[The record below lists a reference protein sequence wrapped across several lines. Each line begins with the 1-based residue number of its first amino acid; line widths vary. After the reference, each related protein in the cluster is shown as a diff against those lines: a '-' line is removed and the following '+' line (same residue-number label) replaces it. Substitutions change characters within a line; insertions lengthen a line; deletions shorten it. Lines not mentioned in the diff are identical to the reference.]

1 MVSSTQQ
8 VDRRVV
14 ALWRL
19 QRTVRLC
26 LFVTPLGLIGG
37 FLVGQNT
44 SATLGMLFGV
54 AFISFHALMV
64 LVWPPL
70 EYRNLR
76 YTVREEDL
84 MVESGVLFHR
94 WSCIPF
100 TRIQHVD
107 TRQGP
112 MERLFGLQRLAV
124 YTAAG
129 MHADGS
135 IPGLHTDVAAALR
148 DDLSRRGG
156 DDGV

>member
-1 MVSSTQQ
+1 MSSPTQ

-19 QRTVRLC
+19 QRLVRLC
-26 LFVTPLGLIGG
+26 LFVTPAGMVGG
-37 FLVGQNT
+37 FFVGQNT
-44 SATLGMLFGV
+44 SATMGLIFAA
-54 AFISFHALMV
+54 AFIGFHALMV
-64 LVWPPL
+64 LIWPPL
-70 EYRNLR
+70 EYQNLR

-84 MVESGVLFHR
+84 MVESGVLFHS
-94 WSCIPF
+94 WSAIPY

-135 IPGLHTDVAAALR
+135 IPGLHADVAIALR